1 MTMAMSNN
9 SEIIAEMFLP
19 SISERNSKFKAHFPD
34 FSSFFPQIQTHTFI
48 IFYLIPQ
55 LSMSWAQMIIFIF
68 WSHFCKLNLLVNLF
82 ETDKK
87 RITGSTAALFSKLI

>member
-19 SISERNSKFKAHFPD
+19 SISERNSKFKAHFLD

-55 LSMSWAQMIIFIF
+55 LSMSWAQRSF
-68 WSHFCKLNLLVNLF
+68 
-82 ETDKK
+82 
-87 RITGSTAALFSKLI
+87 LFSGVTFVNSIYL